1 MRRETAIEI
10 LRNHAGELKDRGVK
24 DLSVFGSTAR
34 DEAGDASDVDILI
47 DVVPERRFSLVDLA
61 ALRLYLSDLLGV
73 DADVTIRR
81 NIKPF
86 LRESILED
94 EVRVF

>member
-1 MRRETAIEI
+1 MAVEI
-10 LRNHAGELKDRGVK
+10 LRAHAEELKSRGVK

-34 DEAGDASDVDILI
+34 DEAGEASDVDVLI
-47 DVVPERRFSLVDLA
+47 DIVPETRFSLVDLA
-61 ALRLYLSDLLGV
+61 ALRLYLSELLGV
-73 DADVTIRR
+73 EADVTIRR

-86 LRESILED
+86 LKESILED